1 MYHSRELTGS
11 LLFCSKSTL
20 VSIDIVQR
28 GDSMDTFPYDRLAR
42 QIPLFGDRLLAVP
55 EKIREQAFDIR
66 LKAGQPLSVCGR
78 EGVFY
83 LREGG
88 GVTRALT
95 DGLLR
100 VSAGEMQE
108 IFLRICDHSVFSHER
123 EIQKGYVLMDSAFR
137 VGLCGTAVLE
147 NGKVKSFRDISTL
160 VFRIS
165 REIQGCG
172 DRLFLDG
179 VNFAGGVLIVGDP
192 SSGKTT
198 LLRDIARSLSTGKFS
213 PARRVAVVDERGEI
227 EGGFDLGP
235 CADLLKNCPKREAFD
250 IALRMLSPEFLVCD
264 ELSADDLEAVRQSVF
279 AGVPLIASVHGNGE
293 TFLRRPLCKSLLG
306 TGAFATVVSLTGRA
320 CPGEIAGIE
329 TRAGETY
336 EGFWGTADFNERALP
351 GTAKIGGAA

>member
-1 MYHSRELTGS
+1 
-11 LLFCSKSTL
+11 
-20 VSIDIVQR
+20 
-28 GDSMDTFPYDRLAR
+28 MDTFPYERLAR
-42 QIPLFGDRLLAVP
+42 QIPLYSDILLAVP
-55 EKIREQAFDIR
+55 EEIKEKAFDIR

-95 DGLLR
+95 GDLLR
-100 VSAGEMQE
+100 VSPGEMQGV
-108 IFLRICDHSVFSHER
+108 FLRICAHSVFSHER
-123 EIQKGYVLMDSAFR
+123 EIQKGYVLMDSSFR

-147 NGKVKSFRDISTL
+147 NGSVKSFRDISTL

-179 VNFAGGVLIVGDP
+179 VDFTGGVLLVGAP

-213 PARRVAVVDERGEI
+213 PARRVAVLDERGEI

-235 CADLLKNCPKREAFD
+235 GADVLKNCPKQEAFD
-250 IALRMLSPEFLVCD
+250 IALRMLSPEFLLCD
-264 ELSADDLEAVRQSVF
+264 ELSEDDLEAVRQSVF

-293 TFLRRPLCKSLLG
+293 DILRRPLCKGLLK
-306 TGAFATVVSLTGRA
+306 TGAFATVVTLAGRSR
-320 CPGEIAGIE
+320 PGEIYRIE
-329 TRAGETY
+329 TRAGDGNEVLR
-336 EGFWGTADFNERALP
+336 GVADLTERAVS
-351 GTAKIGGAA
+351 GTAKVGGAA